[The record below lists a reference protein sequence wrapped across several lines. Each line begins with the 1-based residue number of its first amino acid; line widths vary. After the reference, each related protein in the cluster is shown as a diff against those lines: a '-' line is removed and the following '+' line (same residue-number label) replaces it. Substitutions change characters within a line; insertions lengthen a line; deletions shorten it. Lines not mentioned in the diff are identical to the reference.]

1 MAAFPQQKHKSMG
14 LFSHLKER
22 LRRRRLARRTP
33 AEVFAGYARNNK
45 WGDAESLSGKGSN
58 LEATAMLRAL
68 LPPLLRDLGA
78 TSLLDVPCGDFYW
91 MQHVDLTGISYL
103 GGDIVPDLISANRA
117 RHARDDVAFQVID
130 LIEGPVPQ
138 ADVVFVR
145 DCLVHM
151 SNAHVAA
158 ALRNIAASGSTWLL
172 STTFPETGRN
182 TDIATGQW
190 RAVDLTKPPFSLPAP
205 DRLIAEGQAHLKGQ
219 APDKMLGLWR
229 IDRLGLCATGA
240 GA

>member
-1 MAAFPQQKHKSMG
+1 MG
-14 LFSHLKER
+14 LFSHLKEC
-22 LRRRRLARRTP
+22 LRRYRLASRTP
-33 AEVFAGYARNNK
+33 ADIFAGYARNNK

-58 LEATAMLRAL
+58 LAATVELRAL

-78 TSLLDVPCGDFYW
+78 TSLLDVPCGDFHW
-91 MQHVDLTGISYL
+91 MQHVDMRGIRYL
-103 GGDIVPDLISANRA
+103 GGDIVPYLITANRA
-117 RHARDDVAFQVID
+117 HHARDGVAFQEID

-172 STTFPETGRN
+172 TTTFPETGRN

-190 RAVDLTKPPFSLPAP
+190 RAIDLTKPPFALPSP
-205 DRLIAEGQAHLKGQ
+205 DQLIAEGQAHQKGQ

-229 IDRLGLCATGA
+229 IDRLGLGSPE
-240 GA
+240 